1 MKTSRANTR
10 CCSAAFSLAA
20 VLLFSFALA
29 GCAGRG
35 DYAAKL
41 SKMLDRRVS
50 FSDTYTL
57 VSGGKVFDSDSS
69 LSSFRGPCVLF
80 FLDSQVCQSCI
91 TKYSGRWDEF
101 VRDSIGF
108 GVKPLFVASPLKD
121 YSAMVCETVVYDS
134 LRFYIDVSDQFL
146 KMNDFIP
153 DEQAFHSMLLD
164 EEGRVLAIG
173 NPVGNSS
180 MVDFFRERLD
190 SSQQ

>member
-10 CCSAAFSLAA
+10 CFSAVFSIA
-20 VLLFSFALA
+20 VLFFIILVLS

-35 DYAAKL
+35 GYAAKV
-41 SKMLDRRVS
+41 SKMLGRSVC

-57 VSGGKVFDSDSS
+57 VSGGRVFDSDSS

-80 FLDSQVCQSCI
+80 FLDSHVCQSCI
-91 TKYSGRWDEF
+91 TKHSGKWDEY

-108 GVKPLFVASPLKD
+108 GVRPLFVTSPLPD
-121 YSAMVCETVVYDS
+121 YSDLINETSIYDS
-134 LRFYIDVSDQFL
+134 LRFYIDASDNFVE
-146 KMNDFIP
+146 MNDFIP
-153 DEQAFHSMLLD
+153 AEQAFHSMLLD

-173 NPVGNSS
+173 NPVGNPSLVS
-180 MVDFFRERLD
+180 FFRERLE